1 MKNATRDMN
10 IKSTSGDVSDG
21 NEEYVTGT
29 WRESDT
35 QFLKKVAENLMDLC
49 STILWKVELVSDN
62 HGF

>member
-10 IKSTSGDVSDG
+10 IKSTSGDASDG

-29 WRESDT
+29 WRKSDT
-35 QFLKKVAENLMDLC
+35 YFFLKVAENLMDLC

>member
-35 QFLKKVAENLMDLC
+35 YFLKKVAENLMDLC

>member
-1 MKNATRDMN
+1 MKNATRDVN

-35 QFLKKVAENLMDLC
+35 YFFKKMAENLMDLC

>member
-1 MKNATRDMN
+1 MKNATRDVN

-29 WRESDT
+29 WRDSDT
-35 QFLKKVAENLMDLC
+35 YFFKKMAENLMDLC
-49 STILWKVELVSDN
+49 STILWKVELISDN

>member
-10 IKSTSGDVSDG
+10 IKSTSGDASDG

-29 WRESDT
+29 WRKSDT
-35 QFLKKVAENLMDLC
+35 YFFKKVAENLMDLC

>member
-1 MKNATRDMN
+1 MKNATRDVN

-29 WRESDT
+29 WRDSDT
-35 QFLKKVAENLMDLC
+35 YFFKKMAENLMDLC

>member
-35 QFLKKVAENLMDLC
+35 
-49 STILWKVELVSDN
+49 
-62 HGF
+62 